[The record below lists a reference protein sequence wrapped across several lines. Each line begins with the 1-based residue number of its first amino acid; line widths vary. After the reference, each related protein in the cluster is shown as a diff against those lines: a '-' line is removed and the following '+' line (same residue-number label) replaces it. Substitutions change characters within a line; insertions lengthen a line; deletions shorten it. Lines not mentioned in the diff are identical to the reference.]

1 MALGRKKADASAKKK
16 ATPAKPAGPSR
27 REKLR
32 QIKAAFSMTRKADPK
47 MLPLIVSAF
56 VLTMAVFVLLG
67 VLTEHVVFLPIIG
80 LLFALLVTAAVF
92 GRRVQKAAYSQVDG
106 QLGAAAAILQNMRG
120 NWRVTPA
127 VGFTK
132 DQDLVH
138 RVIGRPGIVLVA
150 EGNPQRV
157 RSVIGAQKREL
168 ARVVGDTPVYDVTV
182 GDGEGLVALKD
193 LEKHFLRLPRN
204 IKPAQVNLLE
214 TRLKALRTNAPLPI
228 PKGPMPTRV
237 PRGKGR

>member
-1 MALGRKKADASAKKK
+1 MALGRKKDAGKGK
-16 ATPAKPAGPSR
+16 PAKAKRTGPSR
-27 REKLR
+27 RERLQ
-32 QIKAAFSMTRKADPK
+32 QIRAAFAMTREADSK
-47 MLPLIVSAF
+47 MLPLVIAAF

-67 VLTEHVVFLPIIG
+67 VVTGQTIFLPIIG
-80 LLFALLVTAAVF
+80 VLFAVLITAAVF
-92 GRRVQKAAYSQVDG
+92 GRRVQKAAYAQVDG

-132 DQDLVH
+132 EQDLVH

-157 RSVIGAQKREL
+157 RSVIGAEKRNL

-182 GDGEGLVALKD
+182 GDGEGQVPLKG

-204 IKPAQVNLLE
+204 IKPAQVNVLDA
-214 TRLKALRTNAPLPI
+214 RLKALRTNAPLPI